1 MKLGITL
8 IVAGALAWL
17 WFISGAPPHRSTAQW
32 IASGILFLMFIW
44 PGVVVIQETLSD
56 RRRAAARNARCSAAA
71 PPPAPAAPRHSLLP
85 DRSPSPRVR
94 A

>member
-1 MKLGITL
+1 MKLGLSL

-17 WFISGAPPHRSTAQW
+17 WFITSVEHHLSPGQW
-32 IASGILFLMFIW
+32 IASVALLLMFVW
-44 PGVVVIQETLSD
+44 PGVTVLSDTLSD

-71 PPPAPAAPRHSLLP
+71 PPPAPAAPTLRPQPLH
-85 DRSPSPRVR
+85 SPSPRGR